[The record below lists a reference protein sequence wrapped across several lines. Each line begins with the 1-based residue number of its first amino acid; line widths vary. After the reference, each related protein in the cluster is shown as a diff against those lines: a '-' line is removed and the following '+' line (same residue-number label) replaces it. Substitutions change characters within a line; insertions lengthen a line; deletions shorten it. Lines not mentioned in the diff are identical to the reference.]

1 MLVVRTSE
9 DSAYPIRKLISSQ
22 KTVGFYNLALSVN
35 PLRLDGVKP
44 QTLLRKKATH
54 NPHPASALLD
64 FSVMSSEPAPD
75 LSGDMPARVVPDE
88 QQNLLSG
95 RFELFQAPLEEPRR
109 YGTHRPSVHEP
120 QPRLVELWKVE
131 SVAGYGLRLG

>member
-44 QTLLRKKATH
+44 RTLLRKKATH

-75 LSGDMPARVVPDE
+75 LSLETCQLALSQMSTTTFRSEERRVGKECRSRWSP
-88 QQNLLSG
+88 
-95 RFELFQAPLEEPRR
+95 
-109 YGTHRPSVHEP
+109 YH
-120 QPRLVELWKVE
+120 
-131 SVAGYGLRLG
+131 

>member
-44 QTLLRKKATH
+44 RTLLRKKATH

-88 QQNLLSG
+88 HHDLLG
-95 RFELFQAPLEEPRR
+95 DLFELLQAPLKELGR
-109 YGTHRPSVHEP
+109 YGTDGPSVNQA
-120 QPRLVELWKVE
+120 QPRIADLRQVEIP
-131 SVAGYGLRLG
+131 

>member
-44 QTLLRKKATH
+44 RTLLRKKATH
-54 NPHPASALLD
+54 NPHPASLSLT
-64 FSVMSSEPAPD
+64 SRLCLPSQRLSS

-88 QQNLLSG
+88 HHDLLADL
-95 RFELFQAPLEEPRR
+95 FELLQAPLKELGR
-109 YGTHRPSVHEP
+109 YGTDGPSVNQA
-120 QPRLVELWKVE
+120 QPRIADLRQVEIP
-131 SVAGYGLRLG
+131 